1 MFLRPLIL
9 LVCLFVPF
17 YEVQGTSLEKAL
29 NGDGTLRITTITR
42 SVSNNLMINTER
54 KILQSAIKYLFG
66 QEEHDFS
73 EVTEILRG
81 DIKEYLQIPERVKSL
96 KKSRELDLFVI
107 KMQNILKDEVSVTN
121 DILRK
126 FITKAREK
134 NWVIEKEDPLMPE
147 IFSEKSADVWECL
160 SEFDDSVFAVDIS
173 KFLQVTDSDVLKYV
187 GDYKD
192 EAMYQAIS
200 GIIFMI
206 KKDFPSLYIESENE
220 EDLFRMLQSYYWEH
234 FNTLMSKIKEAQKFY
249 KPAIT
254 MLVTNEYFW
263 GKVPISKEDATTL
276 MSEYSS
282 LPDVLFCSNFLLA
295 EKLKDSSIHKEI
307 CDILTKLYIPD
318 DYDPAKHEKFKDPV
332 RNKCYLLME
341 SGFFKDRQMSAFQ
354 KYLKYLKAMDSPA
367 GVFKNESMIFWKG
380 RPLTA
385 YDKAT
390 YMDEQDNLFPRG
402 FVYKFGLGVDT
413 IIEGGESEAN
423 IVYSSIST
431 QICRDLFA
439 QIRATDEG
447 NQRYHILQ
455 SNTIDFNG
463 DSIPPHVKY
472 VIHVNFGSPAVVYK
486 RAIHFSSIP
495 VNKSHMWDQVGP
507 FDWHLNFRLGS
518 SNYSIQ
524 TLSIGEQVV

>member
-1 MFLRPLIL
+1 MILRPLML
-9 LVCLFVPF
+9 LVGLFVPF
-17 YEVQGTSLEKAL
+17 CEVQSMSLEKAL
-29 NGDGTLRITTITR
+29 KGDDVLRITTITR

-54 KILQSAIKYLFG
+54 KILRSAIEYLIVPK
-66 QEEHDFS
+66 EPDFS
-73 EVTEILRG
+73 EVTEILKG
-81 DIKEYLQIPERVKSL
+81 DIEEYLQIPERIKIL
-96 KKSRELDLFVI
+96 KKSRESDLFVI
-107 KMQNILKDEVSVTN
+107 KMRNILKDEVSVTN
-121 DILRK
+121 DILRE

-134 NWVIEKEDPLMPE
+134 NWVIGKNDPLLPE
-147 IFSEKSADVWECL
+147 IFPEKSADVWECL
-160 SEFDDSVFAVDIS
+160 SEFDESILEVDIS

-200 GIIFMI
+200 GIISMI
-206 KKDFPSLYIESENE
+206 KKDFPSLYIESEKK
-220 EDLFRMLQSYYWEH
+220 EDLFKMLQSYYLEH
-234 FNTLMSKIKEAQKFY
+234 FNALMSRIKEARKFY

-263 GKVPISKEDATTL
+263 GKVPISKKDANTL

-282 LPDVLFCSNFLLA
+282 LPDVLFCSNFLLV
-295 EKLKDSSIHKEI
+295 EELKDLPINEEI
-307 CDILTKLYIPD
+307 FTILTGAYIPD
-318 DYDPAKHEKFKDPV
+318 DYDPMKYERFKDPV
-332 RNKCYLLME
+332 KNKCYLLME
-341 SGFFKDRQMSAFQ
+341 SGFFKDRQISAFQ
-354 KYLKYLKAMDSPA
+354 KYLEYLKTMTRPA

-390 YMDEQDNLFPRG
+390 YMDEQDNLFPRD
-402 FVYKFGLGVDT
+402 FVYKFGLGGDA
-413 IIEGGESEAN
+413 IIKDEEPEAN
-423 IVYSSIST
+423 IVYSLIST

-463 DSIPPHVKY
+463 DSIPPRVKY
-472 VIHVNFGSPAVVYK
+472 VIHVNFGSPAVVYR

-495 VNKSHMWDQVGP
+495 VDKSHMWDQVGP

-524 TLSIGEQVV
+524 TLSIREKVI